1 MKLNFGF
8 NLHSLWYDRN
18 HNLWLEFNSFNNDH
32 ILSAICIGNL
42 SSIRK
47 DNRKVS
53 HRILKS
59 LGVFKNE

>member
-1 MKLNFGF
+1 MPFIDFGIH
-8 NLHSLWYDRN
+8 NIWKSRQGMWYI
-18 HNLWLEFNSFNNDH
+18 EFGPFNNDR